1 MLLRLFM
8 FLRRER
14 GNATSKANSSNTT
27 ARRTLG
33 DYQRKMK
40 QCPLNVSV
48 LKYCGRHSV
57 GYLLTHCSPVAW
69 ATMGGARSPIMTKN
83 ATHVPIFSPITLC
96 MCVCVCVSG
105 E

>member
-1 MLLRLFM
+1 MLLRLLM

-14 GNATSKANSSNTT
+14 GNATSKASSSNTT

-33 DYQRKMK
+33 DYQRETK

-48 LKYCGRHSV
+48 LNIV
-57 GYLLTHCSPVAW
+57 GDILWNILSYLLTHCIPVAW

-83 ATHVPIFSPITLC
+83 AMHVPIFSPITLC
-96 MCVCVCVSG
+96 VCVCV
-105 E
+105 